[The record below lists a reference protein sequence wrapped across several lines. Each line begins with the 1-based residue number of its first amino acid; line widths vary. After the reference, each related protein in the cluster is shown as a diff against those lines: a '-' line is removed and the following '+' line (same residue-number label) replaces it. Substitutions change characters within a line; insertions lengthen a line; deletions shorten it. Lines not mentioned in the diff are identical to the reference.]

1 MQYGA
6 LRSQDRTISISI
18 RRPVC
23 FACGRPK
30 EGSGKETGND
40 LCYFLFLFL
49 EGSAS
54 PSGFDLPLPV
64 GSVLVCEG
72 TELASPVFGFRALC
86 WTEHPAGHSIPGVRV
101 K

>member
-54 PSGFDLPLPV
+54 PSGFDPPLPV
-64 GSVLVCEG
+64 RSVLVCG
-72 TELASPVFGFRALC
+72 ELNSLHLFLDLERCAGQNILQGIQFR
-86 WTEHPAGHSIPGVRV
+86 E
-101 K
+101 